1 MQRARRRR
9 RGFHSELLTEIQHD
23 RAAPLLLRSAM
34 VKWEVFAVCTAG
46 GSFAPIRPY
55 QRRDWRR
62 ISHLDQPNNDG
73 LLESW
78 SRSGSHTR
86 EKDRRD
92 SCDGALKRR
101 RARHGPDSHSPRA
114 LRHVRNGDLP
124 HDAYTFA
131 PVDDTAL
138 ANVSELHQLWRM
150 LGDIEARDDD
160 HAMGTLFGLG
170 GRNSGIMF
178 HRHMSAVS
186 ALFAG
191 HKRWLIYDDALHA
204 PDRAFLNRQMQE
216 ARRRDPKFR
225 LDSIESWIAHIL
237 PLPDVQA
244 WWHRAGWDCVQ
255 RAGDLLY
262 VPQNLHHATLNLDEA
277 LSLSVQ
283 ASK

>member
-1 MQRARRRR
+1 MGGLCSLAQPEEFLRRYGHISVGIGV
-9 RGFHSELLTEIQHD
+9 GFRTSTN
-23 RAAPLLLRSAM
+23 
-34 VKWEVFAVCTAG
+34 
-46 GSFAPIRPY
+46 
-55 QRRDWRR
+55 
-62 ISHLDQPNNDG
+62 PNNDG
-73 LLESW
+73 LLGSW
-78 SRSGSHTR
+78 SRSGSHT
-86 EKDRRD
+86 EKDRARQ
-92 SCDGALKRR
+92 LRR
-101 RARHGPDSHSPRA
+101 RFEAQTSAGTAPTLTHRELSA
-114 LRHVRNGDLP
+114 HVRNGDLP

-216 ARRRDPKFR
+216 AQRRDPKFR
-225 LDSIESWIAHIL
+225 LDSIESWSAHIL

-244 WWHRAGWDCVQ
+244 WWHARGEIACSEPETCCTSRKTCTTPRSTWTKPCRCRSKPVVSQDS
-255 RAGDLLY
+255 
-262 VPQNLHHATLNLDEA
+262 A
-277 LSLSVQ
+277 LV
-283 ASK
+283 KT